1 MKTITYGKVND
12 AKVYA
17 IRGGFNGE
25 LVPCD
30 KEHATHVILC
40 DSGSYPS
47 VPFLEQYICDQV
59 NEGY

>member
-12 AKVYA
+12 SKVYA

-30 KEHATHVILC
+30 KDYATHIILC
-40 DSGSYPS
+40 DSGCYPS

-59 NEGY
+59 N